1 MSERVCITGQCLLLC
16 LFVVSF
22 FTFWVLVHY
31 KRLELGDAGGRGA
44 RGGAWEGPGAPTPP
58 AAALPRVPMPGAP
71 EALRASSSAEDSLR
85 RPSGEPGLAVRGPA
99 PR

>member
-16 LFVVSF
+16 LFVLFRFSHFGCWFIIKGWNSGTRVA
-22 FTFWVLVHY
+22 
-31 KRLELGDAGGRGA
+31 EA
-44 RGGAWEGPGAPTPP
+44 RGAWEGPGAPTPP